1 VRRHRWLSAATGLS
15 AAALALTVLAPLV
28 THGVG
33 WPTAARDTIAAD
45 GYAATGATNLVSAI
59 YLGYRAFDTL
69 GETIVLL
76 VALAGSMA
84 LVASTPGR
92 PDLAADAAGGLV
104 DRRGAG
110 HTDVINVIAGK
121 LAPIVLLFGAYVML
135 YGHASPGGGFQGG
148 VALASGVIFIAI
160 GRRAGG
166 VGRISPSIA
175 AFGPRALSRIE
186 AIAFASILA
195 LSFPGSG
202 DALAGLIGAIGEA
215 AGGSGERAATV
226 APIIALNIGIG
237 LKVGSGVALTCVM
250 MLGGERE

>member
-1 VRRHRWLSAATGLS
+1 MRGGRLLSVVTGL
-15 AAALALTVLAPLV
+15 AAGALAIAVLAPV
-28 THGVG
+28 VMPDID
-33 WPTAARDTIAAD
+33 WPTSARDIIAAD

-76 VALAGSMA
+76 VALAGSVA
-84 LVASTPGR
+84 LVASAPGR
-92 PDLAADAAGGLV
+92 PDLAADTERGPA
-104 DRRGAG
+104 DRRNAG

-135 YGHASPGGGFQGG
+135 YGHTSPGGGFQGG
-148 VALASGVIFIAI
+148 VVLASGVVFIAI

-166 VGRISPSIA
+166 IGRISPSIA
-175 AFGPRALSRIE
+175 AFGPRSLSRME
-186 AIAFASILA
+186 AIAFAAILA
-195 LSFPGSG
+195 LSFPGSW
-202 DALAGLIGAIGEA
+202 
-215 AGGSGERAATV
+215 AGGAGEGVATV

-250 MLGGERE
+250 MLGGDRE